1 MRNGMYVASLTDFV
15 NFAYDAQ
22 HRIIPDIGIYYD
34 IWWHGANEGDL
45 SLFPA
50 ETIFSEWW

>member
-1 MRNGMYVASLTDFV
+1 MFACRCGASPYMCVTMRNRMYVASLTDFV

-34 IWWHGANEGDL
+34 I
-45 SLFPA
+45 
-50 ETIFSEWW
+50 